1 MSDSESVLPERSVQ
15 ILLIDFNIM
24 SSSAKRLREMY
35 FKVSTVSSVAG
46 AKETMK
52 QSNFRAQIILVDLD
66 SVNISDPTSTMTS
79 GLALLQQLSISSK
92 NVPIIALSS
101 IDDRDLRGK
110 IIDAGAREVL
120 TLPIHKAARDTLL
133 KYGRLYHHLNKP
145 LRSKS
150 FHVLPP
156 VKLPKKVEDPNDTF
170 HVPGVTTHIRSFE
183 NVAVCT
189 SENDNEVEGGVALS
203 TLPSSLAGNTSFY
216 SNGMYGT
223 ERTDTPNTANEHK
236 TQMWSAQTARHIV
249 SDGQQKHS
257 AVGTIHFMAPEVI
270 FDHKYGRSVDWW
282 ACGVTFYE
290 CTVRQHLFN
299 GADKEI
305 IMQHILS
312 GPIDLDPLS
321 QYSTLLQR
329 LVAGLLV
336 RNPVLRLGTD
346 GAHTIMRQ
354 EFFKGIDW
362 STISESNPNYKPAQH
377 VNQRHSVEDK
387 MLFYGEVHGN
397 KTERSRTEI
406 GLEDYRSASVKEG
419 RGAPSSTGR
428 SKKRYGKNL
437 NMRQRKEEFQ
447 KLTDQRK
454 SWVSGNH
461 LLSGLEGSKKTGPYS
476 GVGASK
482 QASARPLGIGNPNA
496 TARSGM
502 MNASLDW
509 SITMLPEGDSSNSE
523 ESKGEDDEDERKESE
538 SKSPEQEEADGQEAQ
553 QKQEQ
558 EQEQEIQHEYLE
570 KQQKQQL
577 EQVEVVAVEMVHQE
591 LGDQEEEVEEQ
602 IKEQEVLQLQLQ
614 EEEKEQEGTVHVV
627 GTNSQSICSSADLNA
642 SDCHC
647 DDDDDDDAAECEA
660 SVCKGEGEETPH
672 TPSSLTMAAI

>member
-1 MSDSESVLPERSVQ
+1 MSDGETVLPERSVQ

-24 SSSAKRLREMY
+24 SSNAKRLREMY
-35 FKVSTVSSVAG
+35 FKVTTVSSAIG
-46 AKETMK
+46 AKELMK
-52 QSNFRAQIILVDLD
+52 HCKAQIILVDLD

-79 GLALLQQLSISSK
+79 GLALLQQLAVSSK

-101 IDDRDLRGK
+101 IDDRDLRRK

-120 TLPIHKAARDTLL
+120 TLPIHKAARDILL

-145 LRSKS
+145 QRSKS
-150 FHVLPP
+150 FHVVPP
-156 VKLPKKVEDPNDTF
+156 IPIMKKIEDPNDTF
-170 HVPGVTTHIRSFE
+170 RVPGLPLHKQSLDTI
-183 NVAVCT
+183 AGCT
-189 SENDNEVEGGVALS
+189 SENDNEVEGGVTAFS
-203 TLPSSLAGNTSFY
+203 AVPSSLAGNTASY
-216 SNGMYGT
+216 SHAMYGT
-223 ERTDTPNTANEHK
+223 ERAETPNTNTINDNK
-236 TQMWSAQTARHIV
+236 TQMRSAQTAKHIV
-249 SDGQQKHS
+249 SEGQQKHS

-270 FDHKYGRSVDWW
+270 FEHKYGRSVDWW

-305 IMQHILS
+305 IMQQILS
-312 GPIDLDPLS
+312 GPIDLEPLS

-336 RNPVLRLGTD
+336 RNPIIRLGTD

-354 EFFKGIDW
+354 DFFKGIDW

-387 MLFYGEVHGN
+387 MLFYGEIQGN
-397 KTERSRTEI
+397 KTERSRNEM
-406 GLEDYRSASVKEG
+406 GLEDYRRSSSVKEG
-419 RGAPSSTGR
+419 RGAPTSTGR

-461 LLSGLEGSKKTGPYS
+461 LLSGIEGSKKVPGPFS
-476 GVGASK
+476 VANNSKLASTRVG
-482 QASARPLGIGNPNA
+482 GFNNPNA

-509 SITMLPEGDSSNSE
+509 SITMLPEGDSSHSE
-523 ESKGEDDEDERKESE
+523 ESKGEDDDEEERKESDHV
-538 SKSPEQEEADGQEAQ
+538 SPNQEEVDGVKGQHGHEEEGQ
-553 QKQEQ
+553 HEVEQ
-558 EQEQEIQHEYLE
+558 EQ
-570 KQQKQQL
+570 QK
-577 EQVEVVAVEMVHQE
+577 EDVDENENEEREDEEEGKEGRNHVVKANVEV
-591 LGDQEEEVEEQ
+591 EVEVDKMNIQ
-602 IKEQEVLQLQLQ
+602 
-614 EEEKEQEGTVHVV
+614 
-627 GTNSQSICSSADLNA
+627 NICPSADVHA
-642 SDCHC
+642 SDGEV
-647 DDDDDDDAAECEA
+647 AA
-660 SVCKGEGEETPH
+660 
-672 TPSSLTMAAI
+672 AAD

>member
-1 MSDSESVLPERSVQ
+1 MSDGEYVLPERSVQ

-35 FKVSTVSSVAG
+35 FKVSTVSSAAG

-52 QSNFRAQIILVDLD
+52 QSNFKAQIILVDLD

-101 IDDRDLRGK
+101 IDDRDLRRK

-150 FHVLPP
+150 FHVSPP
-156 VKLPKKVEDPNDTF
+156 VKLSKKVEDPNDTF
-170 HVPGVTTHIRSFE
+170 RVPGVTTHIRSLD

-203 TLPSSLAGNTSFY
+203 ALPSSLAGNTSFY

-236 TQMWSAQTARHIV
+236 TQMWSAHTARHVV

-362 STISESNPNYKPAQH
+362 NTISESNPNYKPAQH

-406 GLEDYRSASVKEG
+406 GLEDYRRSASVKEG

-482 QASARPLGIGNPNA
+482 QASARPGGMGNPNA

-523 ESKGEDDEDERKESE
+523 ESKGEDDEEERKEAE
-538 SKSPEQEEADGQEAQ
+538 SKSPNQEEADVQEVQ
-553 QKQEQ
+553 QK
-558 EQEQEIQHEYLE
+558 QEQEIQHEHLE
-570 KQQKQQL
+570 KQDKQQQ
-577 EQVEVVAVEMVHQE
+577 EVEVVVAKVHHERGKQEKEEREEM
-591 LGDQEEEVEEQ
+591 
-602 IKEQEVLQLQLQ
+602 KEQDVSHLQ
-614 EEEKEQEGTVHVV
+614 EQEQDQVQDGTVHVE
-627 GTNSQSICSSADLNA
+627 GTNSQSICSNADVNA
-642 SDCHC
+642 SHGDN
-647 DDDDDDDAAECEA
+647 DDAAAECEA
-660 SVCKGEGEETPH
+660 STCNDKGEETPH
-672 TPSSLTMAAI
+672 TQHIT